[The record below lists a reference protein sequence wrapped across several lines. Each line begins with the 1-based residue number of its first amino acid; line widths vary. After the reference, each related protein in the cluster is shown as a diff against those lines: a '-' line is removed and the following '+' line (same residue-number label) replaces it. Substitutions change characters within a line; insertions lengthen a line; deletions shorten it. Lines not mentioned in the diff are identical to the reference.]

1 MNYLIWTHVAYGLAA
16 VALTAV
22 LARTLFRHG
31 ALFLE
36 SVFEDNARMAN
47 AVNRLLVTGFYM
59 LNMGYALLIFRTNDE
74 VEAVAITENLIS
86 RLGLLLVS
94 LGVIHFVNM
103 AVFFRIR
110 RGGERAQFTP
120 ARPTTTMTP
129 PPPRAGVNQA
139 PQTQTW

>member
-1 MNYLIWTHVAYGLAA
+1 MGFQVWTYFIYGIAA
-16 VALTAV
+16 VVLTEALAKS
-22 LARTLFRHG
+22 LFKNG
-31 ALFLE
+31 TLFLE
-36 SVFEDNARMAN
+36 SVFVDKPGMAA

>member
-16 VALTAV
+16 VTLTAV

-59 LNMGYALLIFRTNDE
+59 LNLGYALPSPN
-74 VEAVAITENLIS
+74 S
-86 RLGLLLVS
+86 GS
-94 LGVIHFVNM
+94 CS
-103 AVFFRIR
+103 
-110 RGGERAQFTP
+110 
-120 ARPTTTMTP
+120 
-129 PPPRAGVNQA
+129 
-139 PQTQTW
+139 

>member
-16 VALTAV
+16 VTLTAV

-59 LNMGYALLIFRTNDE
+59 LNLGYALLLFRSNEAETTLQATE
-74 VEAVAITENLIS
+74 VLVTK
-86 RLGLLLVS
+86 LGVLLLS
-94 LGVIHFVNM
+94 LGIIHFVNM
-103 AVFFRIR
+103 GVFWKIR
-110 RGGERAQFTP
+110 RASDARNFTP
-120 ARPTTTMTP
+120 AMPSVRMP
-129 PPPRAGVNQA
+129 PPPA
-139 PQTQTW
+139 PVATKA